1 MNNNFDMI
9 PLYGKITCKDSG
21 GGGGVTPS
29 GTKEITIKENGNFL
43 HDVSGYA
50 AASIDVDVPIPDG
63 YIIPSGT
70 KEIVV
75 TENGTIVEDIA
86 QYESASISVNVDN
99 SSELIDELLSPTG
112 SMNIDIDSNVASV
125 TASAMQGEKSVKS
138 VKLNNATKID
148 TNAFYSCSNL
158 ESLYAP
164 EVTYIGN
171 GAFKECSELSEI
183 YLPKVKTIYGGSSL
197 QTGSAFYNC
206 AFSEADLPSVL
217 TIGHS
222 AFYLCSNIETL
233 NAPNCTS
240 ISNASLALCPSLKKV
255 VLGAAPMNADLFYS
269 GPGSTYYGMSST
281 PSTCEILDIVGETS
295 KGINLG
301 YIPEGI
307 KHLII
312 RNTSGIVPNIDS
324 TDYKSKFTQLKIFVP
339 YDLLNSYRV
348 ATNWTL
354 YSDKFYALEDY
365 DVVTG

>member
-9 PLYGKITCKDSG
+9 PLYGKITCKDS

-50 AASIDVDVPIPDG
+50 AASIDVDVPVPEG

-70 KEIVV
+70 KEI
-75 TENGTIVEDIA
+75 TIKENGTIVEDIA
-86 QYESASISVNVDN
+86 QYAAASISVNVDN
-99 SSELIDELLSPTG
+99 SSELIDELLYPKG

-125 TASAMQGEKSVKS
+125 IAFAMKGETSVKS
-138 VKLNNATKID
+138 VKLNNATRIN
-148 TNAFYSCSNL
+148 TNAFYGCSNL

-164 EVTYIGN
+164 EVTYIAD
-171 GAFKECSELSEI
+171 GAFRECSALSEI
-183 YLPKVKTIYGGSSL
+183 YLPKVKNIYGSSV
-197 QTGSAFYNC
+197 TNGYAFYGC
-206 AFSEADLPSVL
+206 AFSEADLPSVVS
-217 TIGHS
+217 IGAS

-240 ISNASLALCPSLKKV
+240 IGVAALALCPSLKKV
-255 VLGAAPMNADLFYS
+255 VLGATKMDNDLFYS
-269 GPGSTYYGMSST
+269 GPGSAYYGMSST

-324 TDYKSKFTQLKIFVP
+324 TDYNSKFTQLKIFVP

>member
-21 GGGGVTPS
+21 GGGVIPS
-29 GTKEITIKENGNFL
+29 GTKDIIVTENGNFL

-50 AASIDVDVPIPDG
+50 TASIDVDVPVPDG

-70 KEIVV
+70 KDIIV

-99 SSELIDELLSPTG
+99 SSELIDELLYPTG

-125 TASAMQGEKSVKS
+125 ATSAMQGEKSVKS

-148 TNAFYSCSNL
+148 TNAFYGCSNL

-171 GAFKECSELSEI
+171 GAFKECSALSEI
-183 YLPKVKTIYGGSSL
+183 YLPKVKTIYGI
-197 QTGSAFYNC
+197 SASNGNSFYKC
-206 AFSEADLPSVL
+206 AFSEADLPMVL
-217 TIGHS
+217 QIGCS
-222 AFYLCSNIETL
+222 AFYLCSNLETL
-233 NAPNCTS
+233 NAPNCIS
-240 ISNASLALCPSLKKV
+240 IDIGALALCPSIKKV
-255 VLGAAPMNADLFYS
+255 VLGAAPMNVDVFYS
-269 GPGSTYYGMSST
+269 GPGSSWYGMASN
-281 PSTCEILDIVGETS
+281 PSKCDILDIVGETS

-312 RNTSGIVPNIDS
+312 RNTSGVVPQIDS
-324 TDYKSKFTQLKIFVP
+324 TDYNSKFTQLKIFVP

-354 YSDKFYALEDY
+354 YSNRFYALEDY